1 MLSKGCILINIRI
14 TYVIHRLTV
23 HIMLRITDVIHRHT
37 VHIMLR
43 ITYVIHRLT
52 MYIML
57 FEKLSIISHYMTQI
71 IFLSFLHACVLT
83 NMIIDIYLTDNFS
96 GLHQY

>member
-23 HIMLRITDVIHRHT
+23 HIMLRITDVIHKHT

-52 MYIML
+52 MHIML
-57 FEKLSIISHYMTQI
+57 FEKLSIISHYMTQK
-71 IFLSFLHACVLT
+71 
-83 NMIIDIYLTDNFS
+83 
-96 GLHQY
+96 